1 MKETESIKSTQF
13 MEDFFLPAQ
22 IPLNLRV
29 FRFGKVLIRG
39 RAFVVLSEFCV
50 SFDRSCLRNKK

>member
-13 MEDFFLPAQ
+13 MEDFFLPTQ

-29 FRFGKVLIRG
+29 FRFGKVLIFWEG
-39 RAFVVLSEFCV
+39 FCGFSEFRV
-50 SFDRSCLRNKK
+50 SFD